1 MKKLIVLVLIA
12 ALSACLL
19 AGCTPSEPSDSSF
32 KPNSAITV
40 VTREDGSGTRSG
52 FIELFGIEVKNEDG
66 TKKDM
71 TSKEAITADKTDIM
85 MTNIANNPYAIG
97 YISLGSLNGTVK
109 ALTIDGVEPSA
120 ENVKS
125 DTYKIWRFFNIAVK
139 KDGVSPL
146 AQDFIDFILSKEGQ
160 EVVTAR
166 ACIAIDDDAPTFENA
181 KPSGKIVVEGSSSVT
196 PVMEKLREAYLVLNP
211 NATIEVQMSD
221 SSAGMA
227 KAMNGTCDIGMASR
241 ELKESEL
248 AELTGIAIALD
259 GIVVIVNNQ
268 NPLTGLSSEQV
279 KDIFTGAAL
288 NWSDVA

>member
-1 MKKLIVLVLIA
+1 LA
-12 ALSACLL
+12 AC
-19 AGCTPSEPSDSSF
+19 AGSDVF
-32 KPNSAITV
+32 NTNRAISV
-40 VTREDGSGTRSG
+40 VSREDGSGTRSG
-52 FIELFGIEVKNEDG
+52 FIELFGIEAKNDDG

-71 TSKEAITADKTDIM
+71 TTKEAITADKTDIM
-85 MTNIANNPYAIG
+85 MTNIAGDPYAIG

-109 ALTIDGVEPSA
+109 ALDIDGVAPTA

-125 DTYKIWRFFNIAVK
+125 DTYKIWRTFNIAVQ

-166 ACIAIDDDAPTFENA
+166 ACIPIDDAAPAFA
-181 KPSGKIVVEGSSSVT
+181 GSKPSGKIVVEGSSSVT
-196 PVMEKLREAYLVLNP
+196 PVMEKLREAYLAINP
-211 NATIEVQMSD
+211 DAAIEVQMSD
-221 SSAGMA
+221 SSAGMT
-227 KAMNGTCDIGMASR
+227 KAMNGACDIGMASR
-241 ELKESEL
+241 ELKDSEL
-248 AELTGIAIALD
+248 AELKAIAIALD

-268 NPLTGLSSEQV
+268 NPLDGLTSVQV